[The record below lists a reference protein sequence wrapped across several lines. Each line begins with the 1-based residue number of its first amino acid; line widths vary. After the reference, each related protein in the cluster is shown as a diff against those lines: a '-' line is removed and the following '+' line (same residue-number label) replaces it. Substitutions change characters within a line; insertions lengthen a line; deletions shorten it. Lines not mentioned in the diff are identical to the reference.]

1 MRRGGRLLV
10 VVVMVSSEV
19 LGHCPGRL
27 LGLTW
32 SLVTWHVVLYS
43 TRVHVYSYTLSV
55 ASCSPLVA
63 PVARPLT
70 SH

>member
-1 MRRGGRLLV
+1 MV

-32 SLVTWHVVLYS
+32 SLVTWHVAPHS
-43 TRVHVYSYTLSV
+43 TRVHVYSYCTAHV
-55 ASCSPLVA
+55 YTCTA
-63 PVARPLT
+63 PDCL
-70 SH
+70 

>member
-1 MRRGGRLLV
+1 MV
-10 VVVMVSSEV
+10 VMVMVSSEV

-32 SLVTWHVVLYS
+32 SLVTWHVAPHS
-43 TRVHVYSYTLSV
+43 TRVHVYSYGLSV